1 MHFQKWF
8 WCGVLFIT
16 KYFKNWNKFAF
27 FFTLKMAQINDHG
40 GNISDSGLGWQY
52 CQWHCL
58 QNLFCNVIGNVDI
71 KESATLPRFFFKFE
85 PAKSIFPLK
94 IL

>member
-1 MHFQKWF
+1 MPYILYVRWRLKMYFILMHFQKWF
-8 WCGVLFIT
+8 WCGVLLIA

-27 FFTLKMAQINDHG
+27 FFTLKLVQINDHG

-58 QNLFCNVIGNVDI
+58 QNLF
-71 KESATLPRFFFKFE
+71 
-85 PAKSIFPLK
+85 FPFS
-94 IL
+94 